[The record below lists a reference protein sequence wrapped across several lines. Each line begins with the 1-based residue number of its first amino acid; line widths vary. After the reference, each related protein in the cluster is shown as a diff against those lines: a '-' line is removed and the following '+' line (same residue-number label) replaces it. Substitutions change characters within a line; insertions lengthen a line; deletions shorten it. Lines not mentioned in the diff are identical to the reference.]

1 MLDGNFQH
9 DQNIGLNN
17 IKSRLL
23 YLVTEELWDELE
35 NEVVSFN
42 FGGQPISFFAEDVWD
57 FKPYRV
63 GTEYTTLN
71 FKFSDL
77 DVSSSLLIELKSI
90 ALAFIYHS
98 QYAYRISSVTSKIN
112 SLKRLAI
119 SLTKNGIET
128 FDGLTIDCIRKMIK
142 KDIYLPREIDLAPLN
157 SLNDLSDYLSFNT
170 NFFEKLTLKK
180 LNVLQPDKEQH
191 PVIPLRIY
199 LAALD
204 AYSNKVQYWHPLK
217 NELEQAIQGVIDY
230 EHNQIFRM
238 LKRLRNGECGVGQVF
253 NNNDKKSHQFIS
265 ELNRHNIPMMD
276 YERNPE
282 WDRVWRDVQPQVRTD
297 FFERFAPRTIGNKTF
312 DSHHELKSFCLD
324 LDRVCRYLVLCLS
337 GMRSNEL
344 LQITPNFGAQIIT
357 LDGIDIHLFHTKQQ
371 KITSGYQGYDD
382 VYVTTKNGHLAY
394 ELLNSLNRPVRNWLG
409 STGQKAWLL
418 NNLQHFRQP
427 RSISRSGNISQSLT
441 RLFLSNEQ
449 EFSIELNSKDVEMLR
464 RSDPEKEFNIGEKWH
479 LTPHQLRRSLAYYL
493 VGMQLA
499 DYPQLKQQ
507 FSHYSIAMT
516 MYYARNAS
524 SFQKMFHDLE
534 KEKVRQQALLYS
546 RLTAKAYSGEK
557 LGGGQGKNMYSESY
571 VDRNISPQYY
581 EKEIKSGRKHI
592 HALAP
597 GMYCINN
604 TCSMRIG
611 IEIGECVDCDW
622 AVIESGAYA
631 QAVRQESI
639 NILKGLQSKGELTA
653 DIIAF
658 QEVRIRSAEKI
669 LNDLDISYTP
679 YQASEYLITSTI

>member
-9 DQNIGLNN
+9 DQNIELDEV
-17 IKSRLL
+17 KSRLL

-35 NEVVSFN
+35 EEVVSFN
-42 FGGQPISFFAEDVWD
+42 FGGQPISIFAEDVWD

-71 FKFSDL
+71 FKFSDNY
-77 DVSSSLLIELKSI
+77 VAPSLLIELKSI

-98 QYAYRISSVTSKIN
+98 QYAYRINSVISKVN

-119 SLTKNGIET
+119 SLTKSGIET
-128 FDGLTIDCIRKMIK
+128 FDGLTIDCIRKLIK
-142 KDIYLPREIDLAPLN
+142 KDSYLPREVDLAPLN
-157 SLNDLSDYLSFNT
+157 SLNDLSDYLPFKT
-170 NFFEKLTLKK
+170 NFVEKLTLKK
-180 LNVLQPDKEQH
+180 LKVLQPDKEQH

-204 AYSNKVQYWHPLK
+204 TYTNTVQYWHSFK
-217 NELEQAIQGVIDY
+217 KQLEQAIQDAIDY
-230 EHNQIFRM
+230 EHNQIRRM
-238 LKRLRNGECGVGQVF
+238 LKRLRNKECGVGQVF
-253 NNNDKKSHQFIS
+253 NNNDKKYHEFVSKLNKHQVPIA
-265 ELNRHNIPMMD
+265 D
-276 YERNPE
+276 YEGNPK
-282 WDRVWRDVQPQVRTD
+282 WDTIWRDVQPQVRTD
-297 FFERFAPRTIGNKTF
+297 FFEKFVPRKIGNKTF
-312 DSHHELKSFCLD
+312 DSHRELKSFCLH

-344 LQITPNFGAQIIT
+344 LQITPDSGAQVIT

-371 KITSGYQGYDD
+371 KITLGYQGYDD

-409 STGQKAWLL
+409 CKNQKTWLL
-418 NNLQHFRQP
+418 NNLQHFQQP
-427 RSISRSGNISQSLT
+427 KSINRSGNILQSLT
-441 RLFLSNEQ
+441 RLFSSKKQ
-449 EFSIELNSKDVEMLR
+449 EFSIELNSSDVEMLR
-464 RSDPEKEFNIGEKWH
+464 RSDPEKEFNIGDKWH

-493 VGMQLA
+493 IGMQLA

-534 KEKVRQQALLYS
+534 KEKVRQQVQLYS
-546 RLTAKAYSGEK
+546 RLAGKAYSGEK

-571 VDRNISPQYY
+571 IDRDISSKYY

-639 NILKGLQSKGELTA
+639 NILEGLQSKGQLTA

-669 LNDLDISYTP
+669 LNDLDISYIP
-679 YQASEYLITSTI
+679 YQSSEWLITSTI

>member
-9 DQNIGLNN
+9 DQNTGLDDV
-17 IKSRLL
+17 KSRLL
-23 YLVTEELWDELE
+23 YLVTEKLWDELE
-35 NEVVSFN
+35 EEVVSHN
-42 FGGQPISFFAEDVWD
+42 FDGQPISLFAEEVWD
-57 FKPYRV
+57 FEPYRV

-71 FKFSDL
+71 FKL
-77 DVSSSLLIELKSI
+77 TENEIAPSLLIELKSI

-98 QYAYRISSVTSKIN
+98 QYAYRINSVISKVN
-112 SLKRLAI
+112 SLKRLAV
-119 SLTKNGIET
+119 SLTENGIET
-128 FDGLTIDCIRKMIK
+128 FDGLTIDCIKNLIK
-142 KDIYLPREIDLAPLN
+142 INSYLPREIDLSPLN
-157 SLNDLSDYLSFNT
+157 SLNDLSDYLSFET

-180 LNVLQPDKEQH
+180 LKVLQPDKEQH

-199 LAALD
+199 LSALD
-204 AYSNKVQYWHPLK
+204 EYTKKVKYWHTHKEQLK
-217 NELEQAIQGVIDY
+217 QVIQDAIDY
-230 EHNQIFRM
+230 ENKQVRRM
-238 LKRLRNGECGVGQVF
+238 LKKLRHGECEVGQVF
-253 NNNDKKSHQFIS
+253 NNSDKKYHKFIQ
-265 ELNRHNIPMMD
+265 ELNRCQVPLVD
-276 YERNPE
+276 YEENPA
-282 WDRVWRDVQPQVRTD
+282 WGSVWSSIQPAVRTD
-297 FFERFAPRTIGNKTF
+297 FFERFTPRTIGKNTF
-312 DSHHELKSFCLD
+312 SSHHQIKSFCRNLD
-324 LDRVCRYLVLCLS
+324 TVCRYLVLCLS

-344 LQITPNFGAQIIT
+344 LQITPDYGAQVIT

-371 KITSGYQGYDD
+371 KITTGYQGYDD

-394 ELLNSLNRPVRNWLG
+394 ELLNSLNSPVRNWLE
-409 STGQKAWLL
+409 STGQKVWLL
-418 NNLQHFRQP
+418 NNLQRFQQP
-427 RSISRSGNISQSLT
+427 RSISHSGNVLQSLS
-441 RLFLSNEQ
+441 RLFSSNEQ
-449 EFSIELNSKDVEMLR
+449 EFSIDLNSDDIEMLR
-464 RSDPEKEFNIGEKWH
+464 RSDPEKAFNIGEKWH

-499 DYPQLKQQ
+499 DFPQLKQQ

-524 SFQKMFHDLE
+524 SFKKMYHDLE

-546 RLTAKAYSGEK
+546 RLAAKAYNGKK
-557 LGGGQGKNMYSESY
+557 LGGGQGKNMYSKSY
-571 VDRNISPQYY
+571 ADRNVSPQYY

-622 AVIESGAYA
+622 ALIESGAYA

-639 NILKGLQSKGELTA
+639 NILESLQSTRELSV

-679 YQASEYLITSTI
+679 YQASEWLITSTI